1 MGLYYSL
8 FFFVF
13 TALLIKFLLANGKRI
28 KRIKRI
34 KRKKIA
40 FIFIVI
46 TITAALNADAVH
58 NELVFE
64 KTTASV
70 FLSLLSVA
78 LPIIGFW
85 IYNRRRY

>member
-13 TALLIKFLLANGKRI
+13 TALLIKFLLANG